1 MSIPTGVCSGSETAE
16 RQRTGADG
24 RGEDSKGRSIA
35 EGAAAQKPL
44 CGYYKKDRCRLG
56 QMCRFAHSLHEH
68 ANPRLITMRRA
79 TTRSARRKRG
89 SSSTAS
95 VTSSCDAASTA
106 DEYTTSAGDV
116 SSAVFDES
124 VIASIPG
131 DEFGVPG
138 FGESSQAMT
147 MACPG
152 YYMTNACYSS
162 TSTCAAGCYDIPSFS
177 MVEHGL
183 YIPRRRAEVESCPV
197 RPLPIECSDSR
208 RHLPPFPYAATV
220 EELAA
225 CAPDHY
231 ED

>member
-147 MACPG
+147 M
-152 YYMTNACYSS
+152 
-162 TSTCAAGCYDIPSFS
+162 
-177 MVEHGL
+177 
-183 YIPRRRAEVESCPV
+183 VESCPV

>member
-1 MSIPTGVCSGSETAE
+1 MSISTGFCSGSETAE

-24 RGEDSKGRSIA
+24 RGEDAEGRSTA
-35 EGAAAQKPL
+35 EGEAAQKPL

-56 QMCRFAHSLHEH
+56 QMCRLHEH

-124 VIASIPG
+124 VIAPIPG
-131 DEFGVPG
+131 DEF
-138 FGESSQAMT
+138 
-147 MACPG
+147 
-152 YYMTNACYSS
+152 
-162 TSTCAAGCYDIPSFS
+162 
-177 MVEHGL
+177 
-183 YIPRRRAEVESCPV
+183 
-197 RPLPIECSDSR
+197 
-208 RHLPPFPYAATV
+208 
-220 EELAA
+220 
-225 CAPDHY
+225 
-231 ED
+231 